1 MGEEWDKEA
10 RIDPGSRKIH
20 TDHKREKQIRAR
32 FMSVDVQREGFFC
45 LVRGW
50 AEGGDSRL
58 IKWRYVQTWEDV
70 ISMGKTYEV
79 HPALTYVDCGDQ
91 FDDVIRQCGI
101 NKWTALRGDARYEF
115 TWMVETPKGRKPVG
129 KVYAP
134 ARMVNVGTG
143 PVRVHHFSNL
153 ALKDQLSRMR
163 KVGKHTTSADSGQ
176 DYIDQM
182 ESEVRTKNLAG
193 KPEWKRIGKRANHLW
208 DCEVMQFVP
217 ALAFGFLAPPPPP
230 PPEEKPVEQPSE
242 APPAS

>member
-1 MGEEWDKEA
+1 VIPA
-10 RIDPGSRKIH
+10 
-20 TDHKREKQIRAR
+20 
-32 FMSVDVQREGFFC
+32 FC
-45 LVRGW
+45 
-50 AEGGDSRL
+50 
-58 IKWRYVQTWEDV
+58 
-70 ISMGKTYEV
+70 
-79 HPALTYVDCGDQ
+79 YVDCGDQ

-115 TWMVETPKGRKPVG
+115 TWMVDTPKGRKPVG

-230 PPEEKPVEQPSE
+230 PPEEKPAPGPTE
-242 APPAS
+242 AAPVS